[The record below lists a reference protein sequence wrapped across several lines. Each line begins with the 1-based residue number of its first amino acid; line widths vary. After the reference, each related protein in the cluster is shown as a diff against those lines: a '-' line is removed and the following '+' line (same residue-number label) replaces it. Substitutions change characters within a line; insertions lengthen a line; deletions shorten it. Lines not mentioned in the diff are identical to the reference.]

1 MTEGD
6 EPGVVEQAALSGDR
20 ASLLDAIQARLAR
33 DLDAVVLERDA
44 AVISRELRAVA
55 AEREQLTGGE
65 ESQLDDLAARRA
77 ARRTGTTGP

>member
-1 MTEGD
+1 MTQSD
-6 EPGVVEQAALSGDR
+6 DPGLVERAALSGDR
-20 ASLLDAIQARLAR
+20 ASLLEAIQARLAR

-55 AEREQLTGGE
+55 AEREQLTGGK
-65 ESQLDDLAARRA
+65 ESPLDDLAARRA